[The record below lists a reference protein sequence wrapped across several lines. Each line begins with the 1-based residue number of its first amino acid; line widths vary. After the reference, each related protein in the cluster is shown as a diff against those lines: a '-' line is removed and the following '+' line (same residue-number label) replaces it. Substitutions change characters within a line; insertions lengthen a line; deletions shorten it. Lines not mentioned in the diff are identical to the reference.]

1 MEREILIANT
11 KTQKRSKITTSATT
25 LGELKADLR
34 VAGIDYNNMTFTEG
48 ISKTQLLNDDTQLPQ
63 NVMYKGQP
71 TNNLVILLTNTK
83 KNISSGAMTRK
94 EAFQAI
100 KDNNLQD
107 TVKKKF
113 GRNFTQVSTSDLLA
127 LIAQNDNAEATETLD
142 DKPVNTEDKGIMD
155 PEFEE
160 EDIVTDKLEEE
171 EEEKE
176 GKEEKEEEMDE
187 NLPDYIEDIITDI
200 DMSDIEDSLHV
211 HIAMLVNYDVL
222 SVADLEILK
231 NNIERLIKVA
241 KKEKG
246 TSKTKAT
253 PKPSVSTSDG
263 SITEDDIDDM
273 LDELGV

>member
-25 LGELKADLR
+25 LGELKADLQA
-34 VAGIDYNNMTFTEG
+34 AGIDYSNMTFTEG
-48 ISKTQLLNDDTQLPQ
+48 ISKTQLLNDATQLPQ

-83 KNISSGAMTRK
+83 KNISSGTMTRK
-94 EAFQAI
+94 EAYQAI

-107 TVKKKF
+107 AVKEKF
-113 GRNFTQVSTSDLLA
+113 GRNFTQVPTSDLLVF
-127 LIAQNDNAEATETLD
+127 LAQDGNAKATETLD

-160 EDIVTDKLEEE
+160 EKETTDTD
-171 EEEKE
+171 
-176 GKEEKEEEMDE
+176 DE
-187 NLPDYIEDIITDI
+187 NLPDYIEDIITDL
-200 DMSDIEDSLHV
+200 DINTPKDSLYA
-211 HIAMLVNYDVL
+211 HIAMLVNNDVL
-222 SVADLEILK
+222 SVEDLEDLK
-231 NNIERLIKVA
+231 DDIDYLTKVA

-246 TSKTKAT
+246 TSKVKTAT
-253 PKPSVSTSDG
+253 KPSVSTSDG
-263 SITEDDIDDM
+263 SITDNDIDDM

>member
-34 VAGIDYNNMTFTEG
+34 AAGIDYSNMTFTEG
-48 ISKTQLLNDDTQLPQ
+48 ISKTQLLNDATQLPQ

-83 KNISSGAMTRK
+83 KNISSGNMTRK
-94 EAFQAI
+94 GVYQAI

-107 TVKKKF
+107 AVKKKF
-113 GRNFTQVSTSDLLA
+113 GRNFTQVPTSNLLVF
-127 LIAQNDNAEATETLD
+127 LAQEGNAKATETLD

-160 EDIVTDKLEEE
+160 EKETTDTD
-171 EEEKE
+171 
-176 GKEEKEEEMDE
+176 DE
-187 NLPDYIEDIITDI
+187 NLPDYIEDIITDL
-200 DMSDIEDSLHV
+200 DINTPKDSLYA
-211 HIAMLVNYDVL
+211 HIAMLVNNDVL
-222 SVADLEILK
+222 SVEDLEDLK
-231 NNIERLIKVA
+231 DDIDYLIKVA

-246 TSKTKAT
+246 TSKVKTAT
-253 PKPSVSTSDG
+253 KPSVSTSDG
-263 SITEDDIDDM
+263 SITDNDIDDM

>member
-34 VAGIDYNNMTFTEG
+34 AAGIDYSNMTFTEG
-48 ISKTQLLNDDTQLPQ
+48 ISKTQLLNDATQLPQ

-83 KNISSGAMTRK
+83 KNISSGTMTRK
-94 EAFQAI
+94 EAYQAI

-107 TVKKKF
+107 AVKEEF
-113 GRNFTQVSTSDLLA
+113 GRNFTQVPTSDLLVF
-127 LIAQNDNAEATETLD
+127 IAQNGVSEITKTLNEEPTE
-142 DKPVNTEDKGIMD
+142 VEDEDAVADELKD
-155 PEFEE
+155 EE
-160 EDIVTDKLEEE
+160 
-171 EEEKE
+171 
-176 GKEEKEEEMDE
+176 EEEMDE
-187 NLPDYIEDIITDI
+187 NLPNYIEDIITNLDI
-200 DMSDIEDSLHV
+200 NTPEDSLYA
-211 HIAMLVNYDVL
+211 HIVMLVNNDVL
-222 SVADLEILK
+222 SVEDLEDLK
-231 NNIERLIKVA
+231 DDIDYLIKVA

-246 TSKTKAT
+246 TSKVKTA

-263 SITEDDIDDM
+263 SITDNDIDDM